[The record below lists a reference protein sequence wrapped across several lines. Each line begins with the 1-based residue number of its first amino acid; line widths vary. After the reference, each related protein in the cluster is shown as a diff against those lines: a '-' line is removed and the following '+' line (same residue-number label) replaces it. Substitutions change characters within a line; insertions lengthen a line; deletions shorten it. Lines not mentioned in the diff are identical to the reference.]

1 MRGIIHRLLNPR
13 QRQFTVRPQQRQTLQ
28 SLRQRQQ
35 ITFIA
40 VAQQLTGRVI
50 KLQIILLCARGE
62 PARQLGIFR
71 RLAAYLHRPAG
82 QRRHPCG
89 VLLRFR
95 QLITANDEQ

>member
-1 MRGIIHRLLNPR
+1 MQRAFAFPRQQGINPVEWRKMRGVVNRLFNAR

-50 KLQIILLCARGE
+50 KLQIIQLCARGE
-62 PARQLGIFR
+62 PAR
-71 RLAAYLHRPAG
+71 
-82 QRRHPCG
+82 
-89 VLLRFR
+89 
-95 QLITANDEQ
+95 